1 MFYFFFLIIRPPPR
15 STLFPNTPLFRSE
28 PPPVALGRGETV
40 LFVDDEPALVEL
52 GEAMLA
58 ALGFQPVGVESGERA
73 LAAFRAAPQRFEL
86 VITDQLMAKMTGLE
100 LAAAIR
106 ELRPEIPIVL
116 TSGRGDARLT
126 DQARQHG
133 IREILKKPLL
143 SRELSECAAR
153 ALGRTRD
160 ARPPA

>member
-1 MFYFFFLIIRPPPR
+1 MCR
-15 STLFPNTPLFRSE
+15 ST
-28 PPPVALGRGETV
+28 
-40 LFVDDEPALVEL
+40 
-52 GEAMLA
+52 
-58 ALGFQPVGVESGERA
+58 
-73 LAAFRAAPQRFEL
+73 AFRAAPQRFEL